1 MIIVTGGAGF
11 IGSNL
16 LAALEARGATEL
28 VVNDSLGNDDK
39 WRNIAKREL
48 ADIVP
53 PDRLLDFLDAHAEEI
68 EVVFHM
74 GANSSTTERDVESIV
89 ASNIMLSLDLWTWC
103 AHHGKRLIYAS
114 SAATYGDGGQGFDD
128 DGSIEGLAKL
138 RPLNPYG
145 WTKHLVDRRIARLV
159 ASGAPSP
166 SQWAGL
172 KFFNAYGPNEYHKG
186 DMRSLI
192 AKSYA
197 RAAAGEPVHLFR
209 SDHPDYEDGG
219 QQRDFVWV
227 GDCVEIMLWLYDNPA
242 VNGLFNA
249 GSGNARSF
257 RELIEALFVAADQT
271 PNIDYVDMPDELAG
285 KYQYYTK
292 AGLDRLRAA
301 GYDHPATTVENGVAE
316 YVRDYL
322 SRPDPY
328 R

>member
-16 LAALEARGATEL
+16 LAALETRGATEL
-28 VVNDSLGNDDK
+28 VVNDALGNNDK

-53 PDRLLDFLDAHAEEI
+53 PDRLLGFLDAHAEDV
-68 EVVFHM
+68 EVIFHM
-74 GANSSTTERDVESIV
+74 GANSSTTERDVDSIV
-89 ASNIMLSLDLWTWC
+89 ASNIVLSLDLWTWC
-103 AHHGKRLIYAS
+103 AYHRKRLIYAS

-128 DGSIEGLAKL
+128 DGSIEGLARL

-159 ASGAPSP
+159 ADRAPCP
-166 SQWAGL
+166 GQWAGL

-197 RAAAGEPVHLFR
+197 RAAAGEPVRLFR

-249 GSGNARSF
+249 GSGDARSF
-257 RELIEALFVAADQT
+257 RELIEALFNAAGQT
-271 PNIDYVDMPDELAG
+271 LNIDYIDMPDELVG

-301 GYDHPATTVENGVAE
+301 GYDRPATAIGDGVGE